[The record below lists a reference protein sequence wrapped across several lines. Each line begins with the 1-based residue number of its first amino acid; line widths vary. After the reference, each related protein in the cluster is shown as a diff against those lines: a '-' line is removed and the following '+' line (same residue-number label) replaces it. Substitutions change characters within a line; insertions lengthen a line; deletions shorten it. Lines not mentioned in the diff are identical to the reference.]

1 MLYFDKDCDGYINME
16 DFLFGIRGKPNQ
28 DRQGIIDKC
37 FAKFDRQI
45 SGNIDITDVK

>member
-28 DRQGIIDKC
+28 QRQETIDRA
-37 FAKFDRQI
+37 FAKFDRQNW
-45 SGNIDITDVK
+45 GYIDITDVK